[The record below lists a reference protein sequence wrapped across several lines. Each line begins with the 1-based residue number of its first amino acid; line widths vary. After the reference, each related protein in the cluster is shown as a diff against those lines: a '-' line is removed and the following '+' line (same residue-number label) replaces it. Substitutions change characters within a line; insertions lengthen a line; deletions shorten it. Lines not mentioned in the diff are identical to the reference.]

1 MAKDITLPA
10 GPAETPVEA
19 GDSLQDLN
27 IDRLTIVREI
37 SKKLVVV

>member
-1 MAKDITLPA
+1 MAKDIILRA
-10 GPAETPVEA
+10 GPAEMQVEA
-19 GDSLQDLN
+19 GDSLQDHS